1 MIWSAFA
8 RWWLYVG
15 VALVVGHATL
25 RLAQVPQPAAIVPR
39 ASRLALLGW
48 CAMALALLLLFVVQA
63 HDMELA
69 ATLTDMRVVLSE
81 TTWGRG
87 WSVLAL
93 CVASGI
99 VAQLLR
105 APVWLRAACAVLA
118 AVAMGGMGHAA
129 ADTAWPRLARVLDAL
144 HVLGAGAWIGGL
156 LFLATEARA
165 DRAVWAAFS
174 RVATIAAPVV
184 VVTGVGVTLRRLS
197 GVPLHDTLVSSYGQL
212 LALKIAL
219 VVVVLGFGAVHRRR
233 VAAHAVPGIR
243 SIRSE
248 IVFAFAIFV
257 VTSVLT
263 GSAPPGD

>member
-1 MIWSAFA
+1 MWSAFA
-8 RWWLYVG
+8 RWWLYLG
-15 VALVVGHATL
+15 AALVVGHATL
-25 RLAQVPQPAAIVPR
+25 QVARVPQPATTTYR
-39 ASRLALLGW
+39 ASRWALLGW
-48 CAMALALLLLFVVQA
+48 CAMALALTLLFVVQA
-63 HDMELA
+63 HDMALA
-69 ATLTDMRVVLSE
+69 ATLTDVRVVLSE

-99 VAQLLR
+99 VALVLR
-105 APVWLRAACAVLA
+105 APDWLRAVCAAAA

-156 LFLATEARA
+156 LLLAAEPRA
-165 DRAVWAAFS
+165 DRAAWAAFS
-174 RVATIAAPVV
+174 RVATVAAPVV
-184 VVTGVGVTLRRLS
+184 VVTGIGATLRRLF
-197 GVPLHDTLVSSYGQL
+197 GVSLHDTIVSSYGQL

-219 VVVVLGFGAVHRRR
+219 VIVVLGFGAAHRRR
-233 VAAHAVPGIR
+233 VAAHAVPGTR

-248 IVFAFAIFV
+248 IVFAFAVFV